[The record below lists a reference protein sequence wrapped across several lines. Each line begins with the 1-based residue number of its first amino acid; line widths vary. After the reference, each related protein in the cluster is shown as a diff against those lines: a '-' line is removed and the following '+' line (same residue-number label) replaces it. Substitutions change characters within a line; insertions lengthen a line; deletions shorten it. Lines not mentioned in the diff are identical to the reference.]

1 MFKKLSILVI
11 MALTLSLLT
20 VGAAAATVYVA
31 DGATGTGASATDAM
45 GSIADAYASLKN
57 GGEIVV
63 SGNYSVSGITFPEVN
78 GDVTIRG
85 GSLTL
90 LGDVAFA
97 KNTNSNV
104 ITLDLPVTS
113 NAGATIFGGFNS
125 IVFGEN
131 FEVSGSVDFY
141 GGVDALP
148 GTQGQHDANYTL
160 NATMVTE
167 LPYSIT
173 VKNGTFGAFAGG
185 NLRKYNN
192 SSDSAYKGHTDLF
205 GSVAAPLTVTI
216 EGGTFNK
223 NFSLSGMSF
232 LADNANLTV
241 NGGTFNCPVYA
252 QGNIGPARAYAGYC
266 SRLVM
271 TDKKYFAIDGD
282 ITMTLNGGTFNGG
295 LISAY
300 ELDVIYTQCLRG
312 NFILTIGKSA
322 TVANGTV
329 LDATQVKAYDGE
341 TKTATLTCPDAS
353 KFTVTRFDS
362 VNGNTVKYD
371 EPLRISFIGDS
382 ITEGTG
388 SSDQLTKSYSAQFA
402 ALCKTAGK
410 DIVIGNYGV
419 GGSAILPYAN
429 CYNTT
434 LAYSVAFNEA
444 DSDYVLIALGTND
457 ASAAGG
463 TYGQMINFT
472 EKYETF
478 VRSFGDLP
486 TTEKVFATNAIYRY
500 TSSKASDVRAVSVIR
515 PTQKHVMDK
524 LAAEDADKY
533 FYIDLYALLYDAAV
547 TDDLFAG
554 DKLHP
559 DDGGYVIYANA
570 IYNAIFNDV
579 RYVENFE
586 MSDVYLSA
594 SGKLAGA
601 GTLADPMSSLTTALG
616 RLAPDGTLH
625 IVGEFTYP
633 EKIVTP
639 RFMEKLT
646 VVGEGNGA
654 KLYIN
659 GNTTSFLSDTKLD
672 NFTLDT
678 TYTSGANYLAFNW
691 NNVEI
696 TESFDCN
703 AIYRFL
709 AGQVLYY
716 NDISKSA
723 YDSPETA
730 SSDKDITV
738 TVNGGTYYLFVG
750 GNWRM
755 NSVCPFGTYSGNMTL
770 NIGKGATIKAN
781 GYNGIGG
788 MNYLKGTVT
797 ANINSWPNGQLC
809 RDYPRIGA
817 QDDVN
822 VFNEIN
828 NTGTTVMNFGEGV
841 NVTPIITGDFD
852 GDDKVTMADA
862 MHLLKLAV
870 NHKSGAEIHDFYSF
884 KSITLANVLR
894 AFKKLV

>member
-31 DGATGTGASATDAM
+31 DGATGTGASASDPM
-45 GSIADAYASLKN
+45 GSITDAYASLKD

-63 SGNYSVSGITFPEVN
+63 SGNLSLSAVTFPEVN
-78 GDVTIRG
+78 GNVSIKG

-90 LGDVAFA
+90 LGDVSFA
-97 KNTNSNV
+97 KNTNSTV

-131 FEVSGSVDFY
+131 FEVNGSVDFY

-148 GTQGQHDANYTL
+148 GTQGQHDANYAL

-185 NLRKYNN
+185 NLREYNN
-192 SSDSAYKGHTDLF
+192 SSDNAYKGHTDLF
-205 GSVAAPLTVTI
+205 GSIAAPLTVTI
-216 EGGTFNK
+216 DGGTFNGS
-223 NFSLSGMSF
+223 FSLSGMSF
-232 LADNANLTV
+232 IADDASLTV
-241 NGGTFNCPVYA
+241 NGGTFNCPIYA

-282 ITMTLNGGTFNGG
+282 ITITLNGGKFNGG

-312 NFILTIGKSA
+312 DFTLAIDNSA
-322 TVANGTV
+322 TFASGTV

-341 TKTATLTCPDAS
+341 TKTAALTCPDAS

-362 VNGNTVKYD
+362 VNGETVKYD

-388 SSDQLTKSYSAQFA
+388 SSNQLTKSYSAQFA

-410 DIVIGNYGV
+410 DVVIGNYGV
-419 GGSAILPYAN
+419 GGSAILPYNN

-463 TYGQMINFT
+463 TYGQMMNFT

-478 VRSFGDLP
+478 VRSFGNLP
-486 TTEKVFATNAIYRY
+486 TTEKIFATNAIYRL
-500 TSSKASDVRAVSVIR
+500 TSSKAADVRAVSVVR
-515 PTQKHVMDK
+515 PSQKYVMDK
-524 LAAEDADKY
+524 LAKEDADKY

-559 DDGGYVIYANA
+559 DDGGYVIYGKA
-570 IYNAIFNDV
+570 IYDAIFNNV
-579 RYVENFE
+579 RTVENFE

-594 SGKLAGA
+594 SGTLAGA

-625 IVGEFTYP
+625 IIGEYTYP

-646 VVGEGNGA
+646 IVGEGSGA

-659 GNTTSFLSDTKLD
+659 GNTVSFLSDTKLD
-672 NFTLDT
+672 NFMLDT
-678 TYTSGANYLAFNW
+678 TYTGTNYLAFNW

-696 TESFDCN
+696 TETFDCN
-703 AIYRFL
+703 AGYRL
-709 AGQVLYY
+709 LVGQLLYV
-716 NDISKSA
+716 NDISKTA

-738 TVNGGTYYLFVG
+738 TINGGTYRTFSG

-755 NSVCPFGTYSGNMTL
+755 SADCPFGMYSGNMIL
-770 NIGKGATIKAN
+770 NIGEGATIKAD
-781 GYNGIGG
+781 GYNGVGG
-788 MNYLKGTVT
+788 MNYLSGTVT
-797 ANINSWPNGQLC
+797 ATINSWPSGQLC
-809 RDYPRIGA
+809 RDHARIGA
-817 QDDVN
+817 QNEIN
-822 VFNEIN
+822 VFDESN
-828 NTGTTVMNFGEGV
+828 NTGTTTMTFGEGV
-841 NVTPIITGDFD
+841 NATPIITGDFD

-862 MHLLKLAV
+862 LHLLSLAV
-870 NHKSGAEIHDFYSF
+870 NYKSGAEIHDFYSF
-884 KSITLANVLR
+884 REISLLNVIR